1 MKLIVEPPARE
12 ELDQAA
18 FWYEQQSTGLGDD
31 FADAI
36 GEAIERIQADPLCG
50 SLMETCEDP
59 QIRRVPIRRFPY
71 IVIYDC
77 HRLPDELRVL
87 AIMHMSR
94 RPNYWKGR

>member
-36 GEAIERIQADPLCG
+36 GEAIERI
-50 SLMETCEDP
+50 
-59 QIRRVPIRRFPY
+59 
-71 IVIYDC
+71 
-77 HRLPDELRVL
+77 
-87 AIMHMSR
+87 
-94 RPNYWKGR
+94 